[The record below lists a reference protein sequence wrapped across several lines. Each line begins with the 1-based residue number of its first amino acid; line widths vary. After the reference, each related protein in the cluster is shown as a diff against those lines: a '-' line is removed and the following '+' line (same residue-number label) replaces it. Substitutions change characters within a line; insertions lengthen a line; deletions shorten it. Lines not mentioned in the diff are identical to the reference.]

1 MSEFYVTVEVSTY
14 ILVTLY
20 RRGVLSL
27 QKSSGIDDIGG
38 IKWQIAGCG
47 ILTFTILYL
56 SLWKS
61 VKSAGKVFVTKQQM
75 ILILISK
82 FRIEVLLSKGQTKTW
97 KEYHVLIGC
106 YQNKH

>member
-1 MSEFYVTVEVSTY
+1 MHPLSHFYVHAMYTFIKVFLDFMSQERVDSTL
-14 ILVTLY
+14 ILVTCTLY

-27 QKSSGIDDIGG
+27 HKSSGIDDIGG

-47 ILTFTILYL
+47 VLTFTILYL

-75 ILILISK
+75 
-82 FRIEVLLSKGQTKTW
+82 FQFKGFSF
-97 KEYHVLIGC
+97 
-106 YQNKH
+106 

>member
-1 MSEFYVTVEVSTY
+1 MHPPPLSHFYVHAMYTFIKVFLDFMSQERVDSTL

-27 QKSSGIDDIGG
+27 HKSSGIDDIGG

-47 ILTFTILYL
+47 VLTFTILYL

-75 ILILISK
+75 
-82 FRIEVLLSKGQTKTW
+82 FQFKGFSF
-97 KEYHVLIGC
+97 
-106 YQNKH
+106 